1 MWINSDKQIVLSC
14 SNPHVFYDRMR
25 ITKDVAST
33 MWVISENLKQKTDS
47 FNRVEQSL
55 NGTGVGSFPND
66 GYNQGKHG
74 INRYSFRYK
83 QR

>member
-47 FNRVEQSL
+47 FNRVEQS
-55 NGTGVGSFPND
+55 F
-66 GYNQGKHG
+66 
-74 INRYSFRYK
+74 
-83 QR
+83 

>member
-47 FNRVEQSL
+47 L
-55 NGTGVGSFPND
+55 TGLSDHFEWNWCWFFS
-66 GYNQGKHG
+66 K
-74 INRYSFRYK
+74 
-83 QR
+83 